1 MLKKIVLSGV
11 VLGLMIATANGETL
25 SKIAAVVNEDII
37 TTRQLESRLNA
48 EAAGVSGGEQQRQML
63 DMMIGELLMQQRAK
77 EIGIV
82 VSDEDIEKAITD
94 VESQNNISREQ
105 LEQALTAQGL
115 SMTRYRNQLANQ
127 ILRYK
132 LMSHEVQSKVD
143 ITRQEVRNYYQQHLE
158 DYRQS
163 ANTRLSRLSFPL
175 TTGNQ
180 QAQHDADLARRKL
193 VEGASVD
200 QVLLDLSGHTQVEG
214 GDMGAFKAGELSP
227 VFEEAISALEVGDV
241 SNVLSLG
248 GMLHLLKV
256 EERNSGGVAD
266 LASVEEEISALLR
279 NKKMEETLEQWRNDL
294 KDEAYIDIRL

>member
-1 MLKKIVLSGV
+1 MLKKIVFAGLVLS
-11 VLGLMIATANGETL
+11 LMAATASAETL

-37 TTRQLESRLNA
+37 TTRQLDSRLSA
-48 EAAGVSGGEQQRQML
+48 EAPRARGAGQQRQML
-63 DMMIGELLMQQRAK
+63 DMMISELLMQQRAE

-94 VESQNNISREQ
+94 VETQNNISREQ
-105 LEQALTAQGL
+105 LEQALIAQGL
-115 SMTRYRNQLANQ
+115 TMSRYRNQLTNQ

-132 LMSHEVQSKVD
+132 LMGREVQSKVD

-163 ANTRLSRLSFPL
+163 AHTRLSRLSFPV
-175 TTGNQ
+175 TADSQ
-180 QAQHDADLARRKL
+180 QAQQNADLARRKL
-193 VEGASVD
+193 VEGATVD

-214 GDMGAFKAGELSP
+214 GDMGAFKPGELSP
-227 VFEEAISALEVGDV
+227 AFEEAITALEIGGISDI
-241 SNVLSLG
+241 LTLG

-266 LASVEEEISALLR
+266 LASVEAEIGELLR
-279 NKKMEETLEQWRNDL
+279 KKKMEEKLEQWRTDL
-294 KDEAYIDIRL
+294 KGDAYIDIRL